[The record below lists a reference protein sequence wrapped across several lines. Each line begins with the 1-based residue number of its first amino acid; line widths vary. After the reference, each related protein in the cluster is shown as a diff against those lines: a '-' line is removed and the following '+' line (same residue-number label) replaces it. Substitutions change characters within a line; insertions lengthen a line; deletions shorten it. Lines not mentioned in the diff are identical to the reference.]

1 MLIIRNTAYIAAG
14 IAYLLIVFGGIVRI
28 TGSGMGCGDDWPLCN
43 GSVIPNLRDLATVI
57 EFGHRVAALAVS
69 ALVVSVAALAL
80 LRRGRPGG
88 SGPGGTLRPALLAV
102 ALLAAV
108 AALGAVTVKLELPP
122 ASVVLHLG
130 AAMALLAALVVAG
143 LRAGRVAT
151 RGAPTARSTPITLT
165 RSAHVALWLG
175 AGALLLG
182 ALTANLE
189 GAAGAC
195 LGFPLC
201 SGQVW
206 PTAGEGGLAHVHWT
220 HRLIAYALAL
230 HLVGMVFGMRRRA
243 APTTV
248 ARALWVAVSLTVL
261 QVVVGA
267 AMVLNILQP
276 TWRAAHL
283 ATGTAVWAALVVV
296 MWHSRH
302 AEPELEPADE
312 PATGAE

>member
-1 MLIIRNTAYIAAG
+1 MLKIRNTAYIAAG
-14 IAYLLIVFGGIVRI
+14 FAYLLIVFGGIVRI

-43 GSVIPNLRDLATVI
+43 GRVIPSLADLATVI

-69 ALVVSVAALAL
+69 ALVVGVATLAFVQ
-80 LRRGRPGG
+80 REQPGG
-88 SGPGGTLRPALLAV
+88 SGPGGTVRPALLAV

-130 AAMALLAALVVAG
+130 AAMALLGTLVVAG
-143 LRAGRVAT
+143 LRAEHVAKTGQPTERGT
-151 RGAPTARSTPITLT
+151 RNPTV
-165 RSAHVALWLG
+165 RSAQVALWLG

-182 ALTANLE
+182 ALTANME

-206 PTAGEGGLAHVHWT
+206 PTSGAGGLAHVHWT
-220 HRLIAYALAL
+220 HRLFAYGLAL
-230 HLVGMVFGMRRRA
+230 HLVGMVFAMRRRP
-243 APTTV
+243 APKAVT
-248 ARALWVAVSLTVL
+248 RALWAAVSLTVL

-267 AMVLNILQP
+267 GMVLSILQP

-283 ATGTAVWAALVVV
+283 AAGTAVWIGLVVV
-296 MWHSRH
+296 LWYSRR
-302 AEPELEPADE
+302 APADHE
-312 PATGAE
+312 SAG

>member
-1 MLIIRNTAYIAAG
+1 MLRIRNTAYVAA
-14 IAYLLIVFGGIVRI
+14 IFAYLLIVFGGIVRI

-43 GSVIPNLRDLATVI
+43 GRVIPSLSDLATVI

-69 ALVVSVAALAL
+69 ALVVAVAVLAFVE
-80 LRRGRPGG
+80 REKPGG

-102 ALLAAV
+102 ALLVAV
-108 AALGAVTVKLELPP
+108 ATLGAITVKLELPA

-130 AAMALLAALVVAG
+130 AAMALLGALTVAG
-143 LRAGRVAT
+143 LRAGHVAT
-151 RGAPTARSTPITLT
+151 TGGATQGGTQNRTI

-182 ALTANLE
+182 ALTANME

-206 PTAGEGGLAHVHWT
+206 PTSGAGGLAHVHWT
-220 HRLIAYALAL
+220 HRLLAYGLAL
-230 HLVGMVFGMRRRA
+230 HLVGMVFAMRRRP
-243 APTTV
+243 APTAV
-248 ARALWVAVSLTVL
+248 ARALWAAVSLTLV

-267 AMVLNILQP
+267 AMVLSILQP

-283 ATGTAVWAALVVV
+283 AAGTAVWISLVVV
-296 MWHSRH
+296 LWHSRR
-302 AEPELEPADE
+302 APANVE
-312 PATGAE
+312 SAS